1 MYTTESIPSCSWL
14 LTQSQSSALTYVPGV
29 RVAGYASG
37 PGCHW
42 GTQVWEAAVCWVGP
56 CGLMLP
62 IPKDH
67 VSPEMSGS
75 FSQEATVPRE
85 WESEQRAWARWLD
98 TPRCEQV
105 GGSHMLRAECR
116 AAAVSASCC
125 PHLCLA
131 TVCWLGCCCPSHCYQ
146 VLQWKVQTPTSAIGR
161 LCLRDSLGPGCGRG
175 EKEQRGSWRWGETQ
189 HCDLQPCR
197 PHR

>member
-1 MYTTESIPSCSWL
+1 MSQGESSWL
-14 LTQSQSSALTYVPGV
+14 CLWPGLSLGHTGVGSSSLLG
-29 RVAGYASG
+29 G
-37 PGCHW
+37 PLWPHAPYP
-42 GTQVWEAAVCWVGP
+42 QRY
-56 CGLMLP
+56 
-62 IPKDH
+62 I
-67 VSPEMSGS
+67 SPEMSGS
-75 FSQEATVPRE
+75 FSQEATVPRVGE
-85 WESEQRAWARWLD
+85 RTAGLLRWLD

-131 TVCWLGCCCPSHCYQ
+131 TVCWLGCCRPSHCYQ

-189 HCDLQPCR
+189 HCDPSNPADPIGDQWGRGGREGFNYTLR
-197 PHR
+197 TW